1 MHNRRRCVSL
11 VYGLLLLLAASLSS
25 GCVVVPY
32 KPSARVWDSAEVALD
47 PALVLVT
54 AARRE
59 FLEEVSDAIRSEDG
73 AITVVDPQVFA
84 DAACLDDDERL
95 SRLLTEPA
103 CARVREQTAADY
115 LVLVGTQQQES
126 GELQGFMTFY
136 LGFWGAAKETGGV
149 SNLAFIFDLK
159 TAMPLSRVSSKAEG
173 TILGA
178 GVVYGLFVVPLTESS
193 AMDGLARG
201 VVARLREGAGAG
213 PLTIAVM
220 GAEPV
225 RDKSRVVLSEREVAM
240 GSFSPDPD
248 RRMIAARAHAPNF
261 EDEPGPEPSSPS
273 KAALIRS
280 IQEGLRK
287 VGYIW
292 VPADGRLGRW
302 TRAAIRDFQSS
313 SDYRGR
319 VVDEMPSEQLR
330 VDIERAIPKWAP
342 VMQLL
347 PQSGNDGQE

>member
-1 MHNRRRCVSL
+1 
-11 VYGLLLLLAASLSS
+11 
-25 GCVVVPY
+25 
-32 KPSARVWDSAEVALD
+32 
-47 PALVLVT
+47 
-54 AARRE
+54 
-59 FLEEVSDAIRSEDG
+59 
-73 AITVVDPQVFA
+73 
-84 DAACLDDDERL
+84 
-95 SRLLTEPA
+95 
-103 CARVREQTAADY
+103 
-115 LVLVGTQQQES
+115 
-126 GELQGFMTFY
+126 
-136 LGFWGAAKETGGV
+136 
-149 SNLAFIFDLK
+149 
-159 TAMPLSRVSSKAEG
+159 
-173 TILGA
+173 
-178 GVVYGLFVVPLTESS
+178 
-193 AMDGLARG
+193 
-201 VVARLREGAGAG
+201 
-213 PLTIAVM
+213 
-220 GAEPV
+220 
-225 RDKSRVVLSEREVAM
+225 M
-240 GSFSPDPD
+240 GSLFPDPD